1 MHRSIRAIIVLALL
15 LVLTAAGPLQETPP
29 APTSRAVID
38 SPAEGDVVAG
48 LVTVTGTV
56 VDPAFESYDLEYA
69 PDPTLASVP
78 WTPVQGTVTQ
88 QVSGGVLG
96 AWDTTTLP
104 DGRYVLRLRMNRRD
118 DMPIEY
124 EVRVVVANATPT
136 PGPAIPADSPLRPAR
151 HAHARPLPHPADRAA
166 ANAHAAP
173 GSRAGANA
181 DARPGHS
188 RRLAAP
194 PGPSHR
200 RRPHRRAHRGRHV
213 RPAGALR
220 AGPRERARGAGRRL
234 LARAPGGYQPAARR
248 AAGPENHGKA
258 EEPENTEID
267 AGQSGV

>member
-136 PGPAIPADSPLRPAR
+136 PTSPPPTRTPTAVPGTPTPGPSPTPLIEQPPTRTPRPAAALGPTPTPGPAIPADSPLRP
-151 HAHARPLPHPADRAA
+151 DRLIAA
-166 ANAHAAP
+166 ARTGALFAVGTFGLLGLYALV
-173 GSRAGANA
+173 RASERGELGEGFWRVRREVINPLL
-181 DARPGHS
+181 DALQGRRTTEKRKS
-188 RRLAAP
+188 RRT
-194 PGPSHR
+194 R
-200 RRPHRRAHRGRHV
+200 R
-213 RPAGALR
+213 
-220 AGPRERARGAGRRL
+220 
-234 LARAPGGYQPAARR
+234 
-248 AAGPENHGKA
+248 
-258 EEPENTEID
+258 
-267 AGQSGV
+267 

>member
-136 PGPAIPADSPLRPAR
+136 PTSPPPTRTPTAVPGTPTPGPSPTPLIEQPPTRTPRPAAALGPTPTPGPAIPADSPLRP
-151 HAHARPLPHPADRAA
+151 DRLIAA
-166 ANAHAAP
+166 A
-173 GSRAGANA
+173 RT
-181 DARPGHS
+181 
-188 RRLAAP
+188 
-194 PGPSHR
+194 
-200 RRPHRRAHRGRHV
+200 
-213 RPAGALR
+213 GALIAVGTFGLLGLYALVR
-220 AGPRERARGAGRRL
+220 ASERGELGEGFWRVR
-234 LARAPGGYQPAARR
+234 
-248 AAGPENHGKA
+248 
-258 EEPENTEID
+258 
-267 AGQSGV
+267 